1 MTQNSQLDKN
11 IIDKDLNEQKAIEKQ
26 RRRRKIKKRREIFL
40 NWLTFIII
48 GFFALVFL
56 MPTVLTITN
65 SFMSTTEISANYGQI
80 FSNATSDSKTF
91 IS

>member
-1 MTQNSQLDKN
+1 MTQNNQAINKRS
-11 IIDKDLNEQKAIEKQ
+11 IEQQAIEKQ
-26 RRRRKIKKRREIFL
+26 RRRRKSKKRREIFL
-40 NWLTFIII
+40 NWLTFVII

-91 IS
+91 ISER